1 MKETKNYSFKKPNV
15 KEFFELQTWND
26 NLDKIDQEIKN
37 RELAQNES
45 NEQIGKMKKI
55 SFDEQE
61 EPKELVNGETVKSA
75 FGKLAAAVKTLII
88 HKTLQATDAVLGHV
102 KLSNSAAIT
111 EKGLY
116 ALDAVEKNATVDGT
130 LAKKISELNDG
141 LANKYFLKVL
151 AKDWS
156 GFVGTLFPQ
165 FNVQNDNVVDIY
177 ADKTDGTYPAVR
189 VGRAYADHDGN
200 DIPTT
205 YLKKSDI
212 NMYEIL
218 KLRGYIDNAN
228 WQTWPGVYKT
238 GPETT
243 DAPGYGALLVIGTS
257 ANGFTGSDWY
267 FQVHFGTDGLIR
279 TRRSIN
285 ATGGGGWTA
294 WEVISKS

>member
-1 MKETKNYSFKKPNV
+1 MPN
-15 KEFFELQTWND
+15 FLF
-26 NLDKIDQEIKN
+26 
-37 RELAQNES
+37 S
-45 NEQIGKMKKI
+45 
-55 SFDEQE
+55 
-61 EPKELVNGETVKSA
+61 
-75 FGKLAAAVKTLII
+75 
-88 HKTLQATDAVLGHV
+88 
-102 KLSNSAAIT
+102 
-111 EKGLY
+111 
-116 ALDAVEKNATVDGT
+116 
-130 LAKKISELNDG
+130 LNDG

-267 FQVHFGTDGLIR
+267 FQIHFGTDGLIR

-285 ATGGGGWTA
+285 ATSGGSWTGW
-294 WEVISKS
+294 EIINKS